1 MDSSTT
7 TIERTPIHTREIRA
21 QGYLRSDGLWDI
33 DGTLLDVKQQ
43 DALLQTGLRPA
54 GAPIHQ
60 MTLRITLDDQMVIVA
75 AHALTLERP
84 YPGVC
89 ESITP
94 VYEQLKG
101 VKIGPGFS
109 RRVTQL
115 LAGTRGCTHL
125 TELLGRMATV
135 AFQTMAGRVPQAPD
149 ERPFQLDG
157 CHALAVNGPVVAL
170 YYPRWSSRKPE

>member
-1 MDSSTT
+1 MDPSTT
-7 TIERTPIHTREIRA
+7 AVERTPIHTREIRA
-21 QGYLRSDGLWDI
+21 QGYRRSDGLWDI

-43 DALLQTGLRPA
+43 DALLQSGLRPA

-60 MTLRITLDDQMVIVA
+60 MTLRITLDDDMVIQA
-75 AHALTLERP
+75 AHAITQERP

-89 ESITP
+89 ETITP

-115 LAGTRGCTHL
+115 FAGTRGCTHL

-135 AFQTMAGRVPQAPD
+135 AFQTMSGHVRQDPD
-149 ERPFQLDG
+149 VRPFQLDG
-157 CHALAVNGPVVAL
+157 CHALAVNGPVVAH
-170 YYPRWSSRKPE
+170 YYPRWYIQKPE